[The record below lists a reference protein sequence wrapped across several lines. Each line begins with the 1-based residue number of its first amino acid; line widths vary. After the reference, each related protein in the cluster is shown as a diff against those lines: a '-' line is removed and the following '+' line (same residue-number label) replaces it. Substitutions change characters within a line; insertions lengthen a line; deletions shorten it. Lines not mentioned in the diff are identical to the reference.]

1 MKAAFLTSA
10 NAMMEAKLQGKKIYL
25 RENARWG
32 EVRMKVCTI
41 CECNIGRLERADC
54 PGENGILRGG

>member
-1 MKAAFLTSA
+1 
-10 NAMMEAKLQGKKIYL
+10 MMEAKLQGKKIYL